1 MRLIFWILFPAFL
14 FISSL
19 SAQPCTSSQSEV
31 IVRIVPDNYPQE
43 TSWLL
48 RTQAGDT
55 LATGLANSDTLCVPN
70 NTCLV
75 FTIRDSYG
83 DGICCTYGN
92 GLYQVR
98 VNGVLQ
104 ASGGQFGFQETK
116 FIGCSV
122 TQACSNPQQINT
134 GSYSAPARN
143 SWYRFKPDSV
153 GTYIISTCSAN
164 TNWDTKIWVYDNCNV
179 PVLNDDNMGTVF
191 YNDTNSFCSQRARIH
206 AYLDT
211 SVNYLIRIGGAS
223 NISGPIPFSITY
235 DGPLLGCQ
243 DSTACNYD
251 PLASVPGPCYYY
263 PSTLCPPGP
272 DLVVVQ
278 SAFENSLQRATVTS
292 SNCMV
297 AEQCLTGHGTRTVI
311 RFDTDIRNIGQTDYF
326 IGNPANNPT
335 QFNTNNC
342 HNHTHYEGY
351 AEYVLYPMPTNG
363 TRIPIGFKNGF
374 CVMDLSCPAG
384 FTAKYGCG
392 NMGVTAGCG
401 DIYRRSLDCQ
411 WIDITDV
418 ADGQYLLAIKVNW
431 DQSPDAL
438 GRHETNY
445 QNNWAQVCLNIFT
458 DSQGQ
463 KQYTKLP
470 NCAPYI
476 DCAGN
481 MYGSALRDCMGDC
494 NGSARTGDM
503 NNDTALTAIDVNLMV
518 NGLLQQNLSFSRC
531 LDLSG
536 DSVLNI
542 WDAVLLG
549 NCLLHGENGSNCI
562 FPRGLYNQTQRV
574 DIQIQFLDTLQGY
587 VDLAIRNPSNQITA
601 FELELNGI
609 RPTNVMS
616 LIPGSAPMTYY
627 QHPSGKIMGMMAN
640 LETSINRSSALRSFV
655 RVFFDRTTDTAV
667 YIHKAVALTSEIYE
681 SVLFVADS
689 TRYPATANTTSVR
702 SLSSK
707 PSFLIYPN
715 PGKGQFVL
723 QGLAETKP
731 VSLRI
736 VDALGRQ
743 VVHLQQ
749 QDFSTGELRLELEGL
764 NAGMYLV
771 LLAGENGVGSQRL
784 VVK

>member
-1 MRLIFWILFPAFL
+1 MRLFFWMLLPAFL
-14 FISSL
+14 FVSSL
-19 SAQPCTSSQSEV
+19 SAQPCTSGQSEV
-31 IVRIVPDNYPQE
+31 IIRIVPDNYPQE

-92 GLYQVR
+92 GSYQVR

-116 FIGCSV
+116 FVGCSI
-122 TQACSNPQQINT
+122 TQACNNPQPIST
-134 GSYSAPARN
+134 GSFSAPVRN
-143 SWYRFKPDSV
+143 SWYSFKPDSV
-153 GTYIISTCSAN
+153 GTYILSTCSAN
-164 TNWDTKIWVYDNCNV
+164 ANWDTKIWVYDNCNV
-179 PVLNDDNMGTVF
+179 PVLNNDNMGTVF
-191 YNDTNSFCSQRARIH
+191 YNDTNSFCGQRARIH
-206 AYLDT
+206 AYFDT
-211 SVNYLIRIGGAS
+211 AVTYLVRIGGSTAI
-223 NISGPIPFSITY
+223 NGPIPFSLTY
-235 DGPLLGCQ
+235 AGPLVGCQ

-251 PLASVPGPCYYY
+251 PLASVPGPCYFY
-263 PSTLCPPGP
+263 PNPLCPPGP
-272 DLVVVQ
+272 DLTVVQ
-278 SAFENSLQRATVTS
+278 SAFENSLQRSVVTS
-292 SNCMV
+292 STCMV
-297 AEQCLTGHGTRTVI
+297 AEQCLTGHGARTVI

-326 IGNPANNPT
+326 IGNPATNPS

-374 CVMDLSCPAG
+374 CVMDLACPPG

-401 DIYRRSLDCQ
+401 DIYGRGLDCQ

-418 ADGQYLLAIKVNW
+418 ANGQYLLAIKVNW

-445 QNNWAQVCLNIFT
+445 QNNWAQVCLNIYT
-458 DSQGQ
+458 DAQGQ
-463 KQYTKLP
+463 KQFTKLP

-481 MYGSALRDCMGDC
+481 MYGSALRDCNGDC

-503 NNDTALTAIDVNLMV
+503 NNDTVLTATDVNLLM
-518 NGLLQQNLSFSRC
+518 NGLLQQNMAYTRC
-531 LDLSG
+531 RDLSG
-536 DSVLNI
+536 DSLLNV

-549 NCLLHGENGSNCI
+549 NCLLHGGNGSNCT
-562 FPRGLYNQTQRV
+562 FPRSLFNPTQRV

-587 VDLAIRNPSNQITA
+587 VDLAIRNAQNQITA
-601 FELELNGI
+601 FEMEINGI

-616 LIPGSAPMTYY
+616 LIPGSPAMQYY
-627 QHPSGKIMGMMAN
+627 HHPSGKIMGMMNN

-667 YIHKAVALTSEIYE
+667 YIRKAVALTSEIYE

-689 TRYPATANTTSVR
+689 TRYPATANTTAVR
-702 SLSSK
+702 MLASK

-723 QGLAETKP
+723 QGLAEEKP

-736 VDALGRQ
+736 IDALGRQ
-743 VVHLQQ
+743 VVQLEQ
-749 QDFSTGELRLELEGL
+749 QDFSTGQLSLQL
-764 NAGMYLV
+764 NDLKAGMYLV
-771 LLAGENGVGSQRL
+771 LLASEKGVGSQRL
-784 VVK
+784 VIQ

>member
-191 YNDTNSFCSQRARIH
+191 YNDTNSFCGQRARIH

-401 DIYRRSLDCQ
+401 DIYGRSLDCQ

-549 NCLLHGENGSNCI
+549 NCLLHGGTGSNCI
-562 FPRGLYNQTQRV
+562 FPKGLYNQNQRV
-574 DIQIQFLDTLQGY
+574 DIEIQFLDTLQGY

-601 FELELNGI
+601 FELEINGI

-616 LIPGSAPMTYY
+616 LIPGSPAMTFYH
-627 QHPSGKIMGMMAN
+627 HPSGKIMGMMAN

-667 YIHKAVALTSEIYE
+667 YVHKAVALTSEIYE